1 MSDVD
6 PLIKREMQW
15 MALGVLE
22 NRDLAPIIIAKVRRQ
37 RIRRALISIV
47 GVFAVAATSIGIYE
61 VIQKPAPIIVASDSG
76 VNGTNSDSQ
85 PEIIGLQS
93 DYPVTWEQSVGD
105 LGAISGAGG
114 IGDTLGGLTATGL
127 KISISGAGGIGDT
140 LGGLTA
146 TGLQISWERCGRGQC
161 PVTWVLSLQNNTQDL
176 ISTAPSLGIFTNHT
190 PIVSDSRPTTVLP
203 GGTALLVYTFPEFKD
218 SLETSPRETW
228 QWNWYLAQLR

>member
-37 RIRRALISIV
+37 RIRRALVAVLGVIAV
-47 GVFAVAATSIGIYE
+47 GATSIGIYE
-61 VIQKPAPIIVASDSG
+61 VIQRPAPIIVASDNGIS
-76 VNGTNSDSQ
+76 GTNSGSQ

-127 KISISGAGGIGDT
+127 
-140 LGGLTA
+140 
-146 TGLQISWERCGRGQC
+146 QISWERCGKGQC

>member
-127 KISISGAGGIGDT
+127 KIS
-140 LGGLTA
+140 
-146 TGLQISWERCGRGQC
+146 WERCGKGQC

>member
-22 NRDLAPIIIAKVRRQ
+22 NRDLAPVIIAKVRRQ
-37 RIRRALISIV
+37 RIRRAL
-47 GVFAVAATSIGIYE
+47 FAVLAVVAIGATSIGIFE
-61 VIQKPAPIIVASDSG
+61 FLQKPAPIVVASDSG
-76 VNGTNSDSQ
+76 VTGTNADSQ

-114 IGDTLGGLTATGL
+114 IGDTLGGLTAVGL
-127 KISISGAGGIGDT
+127 N
-140 LGGLTA
+140 
-146 TGLQISWERCGRGQC
+146 ISWERCGQGQC
-161 PVTWVLSLQNNTQDL
+161 PVTWVLSLENRTQDL
-176 ISTAPSLGIFTNHT
+176 ISTAPSLGLFTNHT

-203 GGTALLVYTFPEFKD
+203 GGTALLVYSFPEFKE
-218 SLETSPRETW
+218 SLQTSPRETW

>member
-22 NRDLAPIIIAKVRRQ
+22 NRDLAPIVIAKVRRQ
-37 RIRRALISIV
+37 RIRRALIAVLGVIAV
-47 GVFAVAATSIGIYE
+47 GATSIGIYE
-61 VIQKPAPIIVASDSG
+61 VIQRPAPIIVASDSG
-76 VNGTNSDSQ
+76 VNGTNSGSQ

-127 KISISGAGGIGDT
+127 
-140 LGGLTA
+140 
-146 TGLQISWERCGRGQC
+146 QISWERCGKGQC

>member
-22 NRDLAPIIIAKVRRQ
+22 NRDLAPIVIAKVRSQ

-61 VIQKPAPIIVASDSG
+61 VIQRPAPIIVASDNG
-76 VNGTNSDSQ
+76 VNGANTGSQ

-127 KISISGAGGIGDT
+127 KIS
-140 LGGLTA
+140 
-146 TGLQISWERCGRGQC
+146 WERCGKGQC

>member
-22 NRDLAPIIIAKVRRQ
+22 NRDLAPVIIAKVRRQ
-37 RIRRALISIV
+37 RIRRAL
-47 GVFAVAATSIGIYE
+47 FALLSVVAIGATSIGIYE
-61 VIQKPAPIIVASDSG
+61 VIQKPAPIVVASDSG
-76 VNGTNSDSQ
+76 VTGTNADSQ

-114 IGDTLGGLTATGL
+114 IGDTLGGLTAVGL
-127 KISISGAGGIGDT
+127 K
-140 LGGLTA
+140 
-146 TGLQISWERCGRGQC
+146 ISWERCGQGQC
-161 PVTWVLSLQNNTQDL
+161 PVTWVLSLENRTQDL
-176 ISTAPSLGIFTNHT
+176 ISTAPSLGLFTNHT

-203 GGTALLVYTFPEFKD
+203 GGTALLVYSFPEFKE
-218 SLETSPRETW
+218 SLQTSPRETW

>member
-22 NRDLAPIIIAKVRRQ
+22 NRDLAPIIIAKVRRR
-37 RIRRALISIV
+37 RIRRALTSV
-47 GVFAVAATSIGIYE
+47 VAVFAIAGASIGIYE
-61 VIQKPAPIIVASDSG
+61 VVNKSAAIIVNPDSG
-76 VNGTNSDSQ
+76 VNGNNADTQ

-114 IGDTLGGLTATGL
+114 IGDTLGGLTAVGL
-127 KISISGAGGIGDT
+127 K
-140 LGGLTA
+140 
-146 TGLQISWERCGRGQC
+146 ISWERCGKGQC
-161 PVTWVLSLQNNTQDL
+161 PVTWVLSLENKTQDL
-176 ISTAPSLGIFTNHT
+176 ISTAPSLGIFTSHT
-190 PIVSDSRPTTVLP
+190 PLVSDSRPTTVLP
-203 GGTALLVYTFPEFKD
+203 GGTALLVYSFPEFKD
-218 SLETSPRETW
+218 SLLTSPRDTW

>member
-37 RIRRALISIV
+37 RIRRAL
-47 GVFAVAATSIGIYE
+47 FAVLSVVAIGATSIGIYE
-61 VIQKPAPIIVASDSG
+61 VIKRPAPIVVASDSG
-76 VNGTNSDSQ
+76 VTGTNSESQ

-114 IGDTLGGLTATGL
+114 IGDTLGGLTAVGL
-127 KISISGAGGIGDT
+127 K
-140 LGGLTA
+140 
-146 TGLQISWERCGRGQC
+146 ISWERCGKGQC
-161 PVTWVLSLQNNTQDL
+161 PITWVLSLENQTQDL

-203 GGTALLVYTFPEFKD
+203 GGRALLVYTFPEFKE
-218 SLETSPRETW
+218 SLQTSSRETW

>member
-22 NRDLAPIIIAKVRRQ
+22 NRDLSPIIIARVRRQ
-37 RIRRALISIV
+37 RIRRALFSVIV
-47 GVFAVAATSIGIYE
+47 VVAIGATSIGVYE
-61 VIQKPAPIIVASDSG
+61 IIQKPATIIVAADSG
-76 VNGTNSDSQ
+76 VNGTNTQSQ

-105 LGAISGAGG
+105 VGAISAAGG

-127 KISISGAGGIGDT
+127 KIS
-140 LGGLTA
+140 
-146 TGLQISWERCGRGQC
+146 WERCGQGQC
-161 PVTWVLSLQNNTQDL
+161 PITWVLSLKNNSQDL

-203 GGTALLVYTFPEFKD
+203 GGTALLVYTFPEFQD
-218 SLETSPRETW
+218 SLETSSRETW

>member
-15 MALGVLE
+15 MALGILE

-37 RIRRALISIV
+37 RIRRVLISIIAI
-47 GVFAVAATSIGIYE
+47 FAISGLSISIYE
-61 VIQKPAPIIVASDSG
+61 LLNKPATIIVNPDSG
-76 VNGTNSDSQ
+76 VTGNNTNTQ
-85 PEIIGLQS
+85 PEIVGLQS

-114 IGDTLGGLTATGL
+114 IGDTLGGLTAVGL
-127 KISISGAGGIGDT
+127 K
-140 LGGLTA
+140 
-146 TGLQISWERCGRGQC
+146 ISWERCGQGQC
-161 PVTWVLSLQNNTQDL
+161 PITWVLSLKNNTQDL
-176 ISTAPSLGIFTNHT
+176 ISTAPSLGLFTGHT

-203 GGTALLVYTFPEFKD
+203 GGTALLVYSFPEFK
-218 SLETSPRETW
+218 ETLKTTSRETW

>member
-127 KISISGAGGIGDT
+127 KIS
-140 LGGLTA
+140 
-146 TGLQISWERCGRGQC
+146 WERCGKGQC

-218 SLETSPRETW
+218 TLETSPRETW

>member
-22 NRDLAPIIIAKVRRQ
+22 NRDLAPVIIARVRRR
-37 RIRRALISIV
+37 RIRLALLSVIA
-47 GVFAVAATSIGIYE
+47 VFAISGFSIGIFE
-61 VIQKPAPIIVASDSG
+61 FLNKPATVVVNPDTG
-76 VNGTNSDSQ
+76 VTGNNSVTQ
-85 PEIIGLQS
+85 PEIIGMQS

-114 IGDTLGGLTATGL
+114 IGDTLGGLTAVGL
-127 KISISGAGGIGDT
+127 K
-140 LGGLTA
+140 
-146 TGLQISWERCGRGQC
+146 ISWERCGQGQC
-161 PVTWVLSLQNNTQDL
+161 PITWVLSLENRTQDL
-176 ISTAPSLGIFTNHT
+176 ISTAPSLGVFTSHT

-203 GGTALLVYTFPEFKD
+203 GATALLVYSFPEFQE
-218 SLETSPRETW
+218 SLAASARDTW

>member
-37 RIRRALISIV
+37 RIRRALMALLAILAI
-47 GVFAVAATSIGIYE
+47 GATSIGIYE
-61 VIQKPAPIIVASDSG
+61 VIQKPAPIVVASDTG
-76 VNGTNSDSQ
+76 VTGTNADTQ

-114 IGDTLGGLTATGL
+114 LGDTLGGLTAVGL
-127 KISISGAGGIGDT
+127 K
-140 LGGLTA
+140 
-146 TGLQISWERCGRGQC
+146 ISWERCGQGQC
-161 PVTWVLSLQNNTQDL
+161 PVTWVLSLENKTQDL
-176 ISTAPSLGIFTNHT
+176 ISTAPSLGLFTNHT

-203 GGTALLVYTFPEFKD
+203 GGTALLVYSFPEFKE
-218 SLETSPRETW
+218 SLKTSPRETW

>member
-22 NRDLAPIIIAKVRRQ
+22 NRDLAPIIIARVRRQ
-37 RIRRALISIV
+37 RIRRALVAVLGVIAV
-47 GVFAVAATSIGIYE
+47 GATSIGVYE
-61 VIQKPAPIIVASDSG
+61 VIQRPAPIIVASDNG
-76 VNGTNSDSQ
+76 VNGTNAGSQ

-127 KISISGAGGIGDT
+127 KIS
-140 LGGLTA
+140 
-146 TGLQISWERCGRGQC
+146 WERCGRGQC

-190 PIVSDSRPTTVLP
+190 PLVSDSRPTTVLP
-203 GGTALLVYTFPEFKD
+203 GGTALLVYTFPEFQD

>member
-22 NRDLAPIIIAKVRRQ
+22 NRDLAPVIIAKVRRQ
-37 RIRRALISIV
+37 RIRRALIAAL
-47 GVFAVAATSIGIYE
+47 GVVVIGVSSIGIYE
-61 VIQKPAPIIVASDSG
+61 FIKKPAPIIVAADNG
-76 VNGTNSDSQ
+76 VTGTNSDTQ
-85 PEIIGLQS
+85 PKIIGLQS

-114 IGDTLGGLTATGL
+114 IGDTLGGLTAVGL
-127 KISISGAGGIGDT
+127 K
-140 LGGLTA
+140 
-146 TGLQISWERCGRGQC
+146 ISWERCGQGQC
-161 PVTWVLSLQNNTQDL
+161 PVTWVLSLENRTQDL
-176 ISTAPSLGIFTNHT
+176 ISTAPSLGLFTNHT

-203 GGTALLVYTFPEFKD
+203 GGTALLVYSFPEFKE
-218 SLETSPRETW
+218 SLKTSPSETW

>member
-37 RIRRALISIV
+37 RIRRALISIIAI
-47 GVFAVAATSIGIYE
+47 FAISGLSISIYE
-61 VIQKPAPIIVASDSG
+61 LINKPAAVIVNPDSG
-76 VNGTNSDSQ
+76 VTGNNTNTQ
-85 PEIIGLQS
+85 PEIVGLQS

-114 IGDTLGGLTATGL
+114 IGDTLGGLTAVGL
-127 KISISGAGGIGDT
+127 K
-140 LGGLTA
+140 
-146 TGLQISWERCGRGQC
+146 ISWERCGQGQC
-161 PVTWVLSLQNNTQDL
+161 PITWVLSLKNNTQDL
-176 ISTAPSLGIFTNHT
+176 ISTAPSLGIFTGHT

-203 GGTALLVYTFPEFKD
+203 GGTALLVYSFPEFK
-218 SLETSPRETW
+218 ETLKTTSRETW